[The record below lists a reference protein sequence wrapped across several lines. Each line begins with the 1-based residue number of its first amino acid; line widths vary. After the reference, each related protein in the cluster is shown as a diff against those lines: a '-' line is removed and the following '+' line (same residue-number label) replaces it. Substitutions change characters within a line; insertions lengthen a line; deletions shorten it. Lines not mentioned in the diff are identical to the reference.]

1 MQKWNFHFH
10 VGMRT
15 FKTALSVYIAM
26 ALVDAY
32 GVTPSKLI
40 FAMLGAMAAVQPT
53 HEASWKSC
61 LTQIV
66 GVLFGALV
74 GIVLLLLPIPRLW
87 MAGIGIILV
96 ITLYN
101 GLHIR
106 FSPEIPCLIVVI
118 LCTTEGIE
126 PFSYAAGRIWDTA
139 IGLLVG
145 IVINMTVFPYNGRG
159 LRKKEQ

>member
-1 MQKWNFHFH
+1 MRKWNFHFH

-53 HEASWKSC
+53 RKESRESC

-66 GVLFGALV
+66 GVLFGAAV

-118 LCTTEGIE
+118 LCTTEGIH
-126 PFSYAAGRIWDTA
+126 PLSYATGRVWDTA
-139 IGLLVG
+139 IGLVVG
-145 IVINMTVFPYNGRG
+145 IVVNWMVFPYDGRN
-159 LRKKEQ
+159 K

>member
-15 FKTALSVYIAM
+15 FKTALAVYLSM

-32 GVTPSKLI
+32 GVSPSKLI

-61 LTQIV
+61 LTQII
-66 GVLFGALV
+66 GVLFGAVV
-74 GIVLLLLPIPRLW
+74 GIILLALPIPRLW
-87 MAGIGIILV
+87 MVGMGIILV

-101 GLHIR
+101 GLHIH

-118 LCTTEGIE
+118 LCTTEGIQ
-126 PFSYAAGRIWDTA
+126 PISYAAGRIWDTA

-145 IVINMTVFPYNGRG
+145 LGVNWMVFPYDQ
-159 LRKKEQ
+159 KEK